1 MRGGTGGSQG
11 VRHRHDQGCDRRV
24 HTGGLLA
31 REKGDSRQDMGR
43 GRHDVGF
50 GQTQVRYIGFLGYFT
65 LWRGSNYTSVLVV

>member
-1 MRGGTGGSQG
+1 MGPKGCAIGMIRGAIGAW
-11 VRHRHDQGCDRRV
+11 

-31 REKGDSRQDMGR
+31 REKGDSRQDVGR

-50 GQTQVRYIGFLGYFT
+50 GQAQVRYIGFLGYFT